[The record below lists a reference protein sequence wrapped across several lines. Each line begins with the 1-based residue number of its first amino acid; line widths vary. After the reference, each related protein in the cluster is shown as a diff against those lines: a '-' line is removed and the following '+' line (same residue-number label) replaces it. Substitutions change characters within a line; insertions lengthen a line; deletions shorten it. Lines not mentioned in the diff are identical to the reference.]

1 MRPLKDIFTHLLDIP
16 DEQSSP
22 RRYQIVRRNMAIL
35 MLMITLIPLAL
46 MSAINYFEYR
56 AALRNEIMTPLK
68 TLVNKAK
75 HSIELFLANRLSTVN
90 FIASAY
96 TYEELADEKNL
107 NRIFKVLKKEFE
119 GFVDLGLIDSQ
130 GTQVSYVGPYELQGK
145 NYAGQSWFEHVK
157 VNGVYISDV
166 FKGYRKFPHIVIAVQ
181 HIADSGK
188 VWIVRATINTAKF
201 DDLIASMGLDAESD
215 AFLINRQ
222 GIFQTKSKFYGDVL
236 DHCPDV
242 PPKSF
247 EPTVIEKTDPLGRDV
262 FMAYAYFNQTDFVFM
277 LVKPRAAVMKVWYS
291 LRGDLLIIFIIG
303 IIAIVAFVLKL
314 TDLMIRRMKESDDKR
329 QLALREM
336 EHSHKLS
343 SIGRLAAGVAHEVN
357 NPLAVINEKAGLMKD
372 VIEFTQDFPDKEK
385 FLNLVRAIIQSVE
398 RCRAI
403 THRLLGFARRM
414 DVEVQLLD
422 VNDVIT
428 ETLGFLEKEALYRN
442 IKLNLELAQ
451 GLPKI
456 ASDRGQLQQ
465 IFLNILNN
473 ALAATDKGGTIS
485 LVSFERDSEM
495 VGVTIQDT
503 GHGMSD
509 ETLKHVF
516 EPFFTTK
523 KAGQGTG
530 LGLSITYGIV
540 KRLGGDIEVQSKVG
554 TGTRFT
560 VYLPKKTDTQPG
572 T

>member
-22 RRYQIVRRNMAIL
+22 RRYLIVRRNMAIL

-75 HSIELFLANRLSTVN
+75 HSFELFLANRLSTVN

-277 LVKPRAAVMKVWYS
+277 LVKPRSAVMKVWYS
-291 LRGDLLIIFIIG
+291 LRGDLLIILMIG

-422 VNDVIT
+422 VNDVLT

-473 ALAATDKGGTIS
+473 ALAATDNGGTIS

>member
-1 MRPLKDIFTHLLDIP
+1 
-16 DEQSSP
+16 
-22 RRYQIVRRNMAIL
+22 MAIL

-188 VWIVRATINTAKF
+188 VWIVRATINTAKL
-201 DDLIASMGLDAESD
+201 DDLISSMGLDAESD

-247 EPTVIEKTDPLGRDV
+247 EPTVIEKKDPLGRDV

-277 LVKPRAAVMKVWYS
+277 LVKPRSDVMKVWYS
-291 LRGDLLIIFIIG
+291 LRGDLLIILIVG

-372 VIEFTQDFPDKEK
+372 VIEFTQDFPDREK

-422 VNDVIT
+422 VNDVLK

-442 IKLNLELAQ
+442 IKLNLELAD

-485 LVSFERDSEM
+485 LVSFERNSEM

>member
-1 MRPLKDIFTHLLDIP
+1 
-16 DEQSSP
+16 
-22 RRYQIVRRNMAIL
+22 MAIL
-35 MLMITLIPLAL
+35 MLVITLVPLAL
-46 MSAINYFEYR
+46 MSAINYVEYR

-119 GFVDLGLIDSQ
+119 GFVDLGLIDSK
-130 GTQVSYVGPYELQGK
+130 GTQISYVGPYELQGK

-157 VNGVYISDV
+157 VNGIYISDV
-166 FKGYRKFPHIVIAVQ
+166 FKGYRKFPHLVIAVQ

-188 VWIVRATINTAKF
+188 VWIVRATINTGKL
-201 DDLIASMGLDAESD
+201 DDLISSMGLDAESD

-247 EPTVIEKTDPLGRDV
+247 EPTVIEKKDPLGRDV
-262 FMAYAYFNQTDFVFM
+262 FMSYAYFNQMDFIFM
-277 LVKPRAAVMKVWYS
+277 LVKPRSDVMKVWYS
-291 LRGDLLIIFIIG
+291 LRGDLLIILIVG

-422 VNDVIT
+422 VNDVIK
-428 ETLGFLEKEALYRN
+428 ETLGFFGKGSSLQKYQ
-442 IKLNLELAQ
+442 IK
-451 GLPKI
+451 
-456 ASDRGQLQQ
+456 S
-465 IFLNILNN
+465 
-473 ALAATDKGGTIS
+473 
-485 LVSFERDSEM
+485 
-495 VGVTIQDT
+495 
-503 GHGMSD
+503 
-509 ETLKHVF
+509 
-516 EPFFTTK
+516 
-523 KAGQGTG
+523 
-530 LGLSITYGIV
+530 
-540 KRLGGDIEVQSKVG
+540 
-554 TGTRFT
+554 
-560 VYLPKKTDTQPG
+560 
-572 T
+572 